1 MRYARTSDGVTLA
14 YQVFG
19 HGPPVV
25 WLPSLSNLL
34 AQWQIPAMRR
44 AYEDLARSMTVV
56 LYDGRGTGA
65 SDRRVDL
72 DDLGIEAHLRDLD
85 AVLTAADL
93 DSTSLLGYYHSVAT
107 AIAFAAAHPAR
118 VTRMVLFGGAA
129 RMRDAMGPAQTQAL
143 LSLVAQDWDLFAD
156 SAAQAWLGWGSGETG
171 RLTAAA
177 FRTAAAPATAQA
189 WFTAAASIDVSD
201 VVSQVAAP
209 TLVLHR
215 QGERQISVEV
225 SRRLAEALPHG
236 RLIVLPGAF
245 PALFLEDAR
254 ADLELVTGFLTTGQ
268 TPAPG
273 TPVAH
278 VGLLGADPPG
288 PPGPP
293 GAGITG
299 RELDVLRL
307 LAAGESNA
315 EIARQLGISVHTVE
329 RHVSNLY
336 RKIGARGR
344 ADATAFALRR
354 GVT

>member
-1 MRYARTSDGVTLA
+1 
-14 YQVFG
+14 
-19 HGPPVV
+19 
-25 WLPSLSNLL
+25 
-34 AQWQIPAMRR
+34 MRR

-107 AIAFAAAHPAR
+107 AIAFAATQPER

-129 RMRDAMGPAQTQAL
+129 RMRDAMNPAQTQAL
-143 LSLVAQDWDLFAD
+143 LSLVTQDWDLFAD

-201 VVSQVAAP
+201 VVSQVTAP

-225 SRRLAEALPHG
+225 SRRLADALPHG

-254 ADLELVTGFLTTGQ
+254 ADLDLVTGFLSTGR
-268 TPAPG
+268 TPASGASPG
-273 TPVAH
+273 R
-278 VGLLGADPPG
+278 GCDLGRRSS
-288 PPGPP
+288 
-293 GAGITG
+293 G
-299 RELDVLRL
+299 RGHHRPRARRAS
-307 LAAGESNA
+307 AAGGGRLQCRDRPP
-315 EIARQLGISVHTVE
+315 ARDFRAH
-329 RHVSNLY
+329 R
-336 RKIGARGR
+336 RAARVQPVPQDRRQRAGR
-344 ADATAFALRR
+344 RDGLRAAPWPR
-354 GVT
+354 LMWLD

>member
-34 AQWQIPAMRR
+34 AQWRIPAMRQ
-44 AYEDLARSMTVV
+44 AYQELARSMTVV

-72 DDLGIEAHLRDLD
+72 DDLGIDAHLRDLD

-93 DSTSLLGYYHSVAT
+93 HSSSLLGYYHSVAT
-107 AIAFAAAHPAR
+107 AIAFAAAEPGR

-129 RMRDAMGPAQTQAL
+129 RMRDAMSPAQTQAL
-143 LSLVAQDWDLFAD
+143 LSLVTQDWDLFAD
-156 SAAQAWLGWGSGETG
+156 SAAQAWLGWDAGETG

-189 WFTAAASIDVSD
+189 WFAAAGSIDVTD
-201 VVSQVAAP
+201 ALPFAVAP

-215 QGERQISVEV
+215 QGERQIGVDV
-225 SRRLAEALPHG
+225 SRTLADALPHG
-236 RLIVLPGAF
+236 RLVVLPGSS
-245 PALFLEDAR
+245 PTLFLTDAR
-254 ADLELVTGFLTTGQ
+254 GDLDLVTDFLSTGL
-268 TPAPG
+268 TRHAP
-273 TPVAH
+273 VERA
-278 VGLLGADPPG
+278 G
-288 PPGPP
+288 PPGSD
-293 GAGITG
+293 ITG
-299 RELDVLRL
+299 RERDVLRL
-307 LAAGESNA
+307 LAAGDSNA
-315 EIARQLGISVHTVE
+315 EIARQLGITVNTVE
-329 RHVSNLY
+329 RHVSNIY

-344 ADATAFALRR
+344 ADATAYALRR
-354 GVT
+354 GLV